1 VNFLRKITISDNNVD
16 NQLFVSAPQINDF
29 LQFPASARS
38 DLYIIKTANFMNT
51 QLTLS
56 YQKKAQ
62 RINGLKMAY
71 IEVGQG
77 DPIVFLHGNPTSSY
91 IWRNI
96 IPHVEQLGRVIAP
109 DLMGM
114 GDSDKLPDSSDYTF
128 FENQKYLD
136 TLLET
141 LGVNRNIIFVVHD
154 WGSALGFDWAR
165 RHPGAVKGIVYMEA
179 IVGSRTWSEMSP
191 TAQQVFQALRTEKG
205 EEMILRQNSFIE
217 FNLPKTILHPLSKED
232 HDEYRRPFLEPGEG
246 RRAML
251 SWARQL
257 PVSGEP
263 AGIQQVVDQYGDFLA
278 HSPLP
283 KMFIESSPGA
293 MGEKEKAF
301 CRTWPNQTEV
311 TVAGHH
317 HLQEDSP
324 EEIGAA
330 LADFIHSIGQ

>member
-1 VNFLRKITISDNNVD
+1 
-16 NQLFVSAPQINDF
+16 
-29 LQFPASARS
+29 
-38 DLYIIKTANFMNT
+38 MNT
-51 QLTLS
+51 QLTRS

-71 IEVGQG
+71 IEVGHG

-96 IPHVEQLGRVIAP
+96 LPHVEQLGRCIAP
-109 DLMGM
+109 DLLGM
-114 GDSDKLPDSSDYTF
+114 GDSDKLPDSGSYTF
-128 FENQKYLD
+128 FENRKYLD
-136 TLLET
+136 ALLEN
-141 LGVNRNIIFVVHD
+141 LGVNHNIIFVVHD

-179 IVGSRTWSEMSP
+179 IIRSRNWSEMSP

-217 FNLPKTILHPLSKED
+217 FNLPKSILRSLSKQE
-232 HDEYRRPFLEPGEG
+232 HDEYRRPFLEAGED
-246 RRAML
+246 RRPIL

-257 PVSGEP
+257 PIEGEP
-263 AGIQQVVDQYGDFLA
+263 ADVLKIVNDYGDFLSQ
-278 HSPLP
+278 SPIP
-283 KMFIESSPGA
+283 KLFIESRPGA
-293 MGEKEKAF
+293 LSEKEKEF
-301 CRTWPNQTEV
+301 CRTWLNQTQV

-324 EEIGAA
+324 DEIGAA
-330 LADFIHSIGQ
+330 IAEWISGGQ